1 VLLAYSLHAVMIRLT
16 SLLERLYMIYWY
28 LWYLESVLKCQGLVT
43 GLDKPLQML
52 YTSVTIRNQTE

>member
-1 VLLAYSLHAVMIRLT
+1 
-16 SLLERLYMIYWY
+16 MIYWY